1 MSIEQDIAA
10 LQADVADRTKDRA
23 RAEHE
28 LAQAEAREHSALQ
41 DLKAEFGVET
51 IEDAQAK
58 AGRYEAALKAA
69 VEKTRQHLAQAEGD
83 T

>member
-28 LAQAEAREHSALQ
+28 LAQAEA
-41 DLKAEFGVET
+41 
-51 IEDAQAK
+51 
-58 AGRYEAALKAA
+58 GRYEAALKAA